1 MAGSLILSTPPPRI
15 TMEEHVEKLN
25 KAAREF
31 IKALREFDDAVE
43 VDSEFT
49 EEQFDQLVQDVIDN
63 AREHSK

>member
-1 MAGSLILSTPPPRI
+1 
-15 TMEEHVEKLN
+15 MEEHVEKLN